1 MGLECGIVGLPNVGK
16 STLFNALTNAQV
28 PAENFPFCTVDPHR
42 GVVNVPDPRL
52 NALTAIVKPER
63 VVAAMVTFVDIAG
76 LVKGAS
82 SGEGLGN
89 QFLSHIREVN
99 AIAHVVRCFRDENII
114 HVMGAPEPK
123 RDIEIIELELCL
135 SDLDGVKKRYDKI
148 ERLAKS
154 GNAEARLEADLLS
167 KSMEWLGQGIPLRR
181 KLKELEKLNLEGLLT
196 SKPVLYVA
204 NIAEADVKSPSPE
217 VKQWISEVEA
227 VARRRRNAEGEMKL
241 PVNLQPTP
249 RKPKQIEHGKE
260 PKMNEQWEEIRIE
273 DVQPGDVARCNG
285 REWQVVETIWP
296 CRWLAKADGRSS
308 YAPVQCQELGFTF
321 HRRVKREPRTFYE
334 FAVVNSR
341 GILVGTRNVKAEA
354 DHYANA
360 IGGTFFIAK
369 ITELLDGEDGA

>member
-227 VARRRRNAEGEMKL
+227 VAKLDNALVIPMSNSLEYQLGALSDEDRKVFQEEYGISEPGLNRFIREAYKALGLQTFFTAGVKEVRAWTIQKGFSAPDAAGEIHTDFKRGFIRAETIAFEDFVACKGEKGAREKGLQRSEGKDY
-241 PVNLQPTP
+241 
-249 RKPKQIEHGKE
+249 I
-260 PKMNEQWEEIRIE
+260 
-273 DVQPGDVARCNG
+273 VQDGDVILFR
-285 REWQVVETIWP
+285 
-296 CRWLAKADGRSS
+296 
-308 YAPVQCQELGFTF
+308 
-321 HRRVKREPRTFYE
+321 
-334 FAVVNSR
+334 FAV
-341 GILVGTRNVKAEA
+341 
-354 DHYANA
+354 
-360 IGGTFFIAK
+360 
-369 ITELLDGEDGA
+369 